1 MSQPKLDKS
10 DPSLDQPTKREA
22 LKDEYLQLQKT
33 IEDFNQQSLTIKNW
47 SVVFGFASIG
57 VAFTTHREWVLIVSA
72 LSAGTFWI
80 LEAQWKTFQNA
91 YYERVYHIEAYFR
104 GDRTS
109 PEPFRIPDTLEPFQ
123 IAASWHASWTKN
135 WPTRFFKIL
144 LTWPWV
150 YLPHLV
156 VILIALTLFA
166 LVKLSPFDV

>member
-1 MSQPKLDKS
+1 MSQPKSDKP

-33 IEDFNQQSLTIKNW
+33 IEDFNQQTLTIKNW

-57 VAFTTHREWVLIVSA
+57 VAFTSHREWVLIVSA

-80 LEAQWKTFQNA
+80 LETQWKYFQNA

-104 GDRTS
+104 EDRSS
-109 PEPFRIPDTLEPFQ
+109 PAPFQ
-123 IAASWHASWTKN
+123 IAASWKASWDRN
-135 WPTRFFKIL
+135 WPTRFFEI

-150 YLPHLV
+150 FLPHLV

-166 LVKLSPFDV
+166 LVKLSLFDV